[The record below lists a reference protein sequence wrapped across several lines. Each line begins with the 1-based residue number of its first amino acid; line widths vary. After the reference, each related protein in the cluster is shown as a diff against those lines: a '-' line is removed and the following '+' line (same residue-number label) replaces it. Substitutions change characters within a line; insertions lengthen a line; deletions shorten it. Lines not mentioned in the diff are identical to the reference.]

1 MQAIKSHDIRNSEY
15 NSSDK
20 ARSGKRY
27 IGLEVIFKGPPKLSC
42 PCYYLL
48 VSELLHACQYATNKI
63 IEVTTWMGTKLLLFC
78 WWWRFPKGATDSTF
92 IAFSSDQTLHVK
104 KNVHPRYISGGNCR
118 GKNEFEWS
126 YFSPIRVG
134 IIVEWCSQDILG
146 GNTRLVQLDACIF
159 II

>member
-104 KNVHPRYISGGNCR
+104 KNVHPRYISRGNFR
-118 GKNEFEWS
+118 GKNGFEWS
-126 YFSPIRVG
+126 NFYPIGVG
-134 IIVEWCSQDILG
+134 IIVEWCSQDILV
-146 GNTRLVQLDACIF
+146 GNIGLVQLDACIF